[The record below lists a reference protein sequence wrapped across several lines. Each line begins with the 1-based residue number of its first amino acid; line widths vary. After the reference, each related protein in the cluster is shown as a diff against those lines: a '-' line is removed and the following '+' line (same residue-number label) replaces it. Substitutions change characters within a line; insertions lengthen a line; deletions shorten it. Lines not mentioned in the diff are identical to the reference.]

1 VTVHDILFRT
11 NPELYPARSVR
22 FHERTVARLHQ
33 ADLVLCPSRVTA
45 DALREIRPAVRRIE
59 VVPLGTEMKGPR
71 REKVELVQARHGV
84 RSPYV
89 LWVGTLEP
97 RKNLERTVQG
107 FAHAVTEAELDE
119 VQLCL
124 VGPRGW
130 LRGDPD
136 ELLAGRRDRVR
147 WLGSVPRDELPAL
160 YAGAEA
166 FVFPSLAE
174 GFGLP
179 VLEAMACGAPVV
191 TSDRSALPEVAGDA
205 ALLCDPTDP
214 GSIGEA
220 VGRVLRDRDLAGR
233 LRRAGLERAAGY
245 TWDRM
250 ARETASRYRELVG
263 PA

>member
-1 VTVHDILFRT
+1 
-11 NPELYPARSVR
+11 
-22 FHERTVARLHQ
+22 
-33 ADLVLCPSRVTA
+33 VTA

-59 VVPLGTEMKGPR
+59 VVPLGTEMKGPP

-130 LRGDPD
+130 LRGDPG